1 MNNIILSVIIPDYRQ
16 KGSMGK
22 INIDIIFSK
31 ENNDIISINSI
42 EEFNNNI
49 DKLINVDEK
58 DYKNSYHIEKIRKY
72 FNEFYPGIAKTA
84 NIDKFDP
91 NTSFAF
97 YKILAKNG
105 FVVYINSE
113 YLSLIYVPE
122 ILKDSQKDSLSILSK
137 IINPNSNNVLFI
149 CGKKVE
155 TIEGL
160 NYNEVL
166 KRLNINTD
174 NQEMRM

>member
-58 DYKNSYHIEKIRKY
+58 DYKN
-72 FNEFYPGIAKTA
+72 
-84 NIDKFDP
+84 
-91 NTSFAF
+91 
-97 YKILAKNG
+97 
-105 FVVYINSE
+105 
-113 YLSLIYVPE
+113 
-122 ILKDSQKDSLSILSK
+122 
-137 IINPNSNNVLFI
+137 
-149 CGKKVE
+149 
-155 TIEGL
+155 
-160 NYNEVL
+160 
-166 KRLNINTD
+166 
-174 NQEMRM
+174 